1 MRGKYL
7 LSVSAAL
14 ALSGLFAS
22 GAPLAADGSG
32 QKSLKWELKLLAVD
46 ANEGCDVAD
55 FNRDGLLDVVAGRNW
70 YAAPQFI
77 PRPVRNIEDWNGYV
91 QSNGDHAYD
100 VDGDGW
106 IDVIAGSFLPTE
118 VYWYRNP
125 GGRTL
130 MAGYQWAKALLVD
143 TKASTNEGQ
152 ILHDLDGDG
161 VPEWVVNSWR
171 KGSPMLVWRF
181 AREKRKVKVKK
192 GGKEVE
198 VERLVPTLRKVAIN
212 PTGNGHGLGFG
223 DINGD
228 GREDILCGTGWYER
242 PAGDIFKQTWPYHPD
257 WDLHASIPMLVRDLN
272 GDGRNDLIWAK
283 AHDFGIYWWEQLEP
297 KEGKTQWKEHLI
309 DDSWS
314 QAHCLVLADI
324 DRDGE
329 DELIAGKRM
338 YAHNGHDPG
347 ANMPPCLYYY
357 DWDSKRLQFRRHLI
371 HEGKAG
377 GGLQIR
383 VADMD
388 GNGWPDIVVA
398 GKTGTY
404 ILFNKGR

>member
-1 MRGKYL
+1 MCHRYL
-7 LSVSAAL
+7 HSVAAAFALSV
-14 ALSGLFAS
+14 LSGLRAAAA
-22 GAPLAADGSG
+22 APGEQG
-32 QKSLKWELKLLAVD
+32 LKWEVKLLAVD

-70 YAAPQFI
+70 FAAPEYI
-77 PRPVRNIEDWNGYV
+77 PRPVRNIDDWNGYV

-106 IDVIAGSFLPTE
+106 VDIIAGSFLPTE

-130 MAGYQWAKALLVD
+130 LSGYQWSKTLLVD
-143 TKASTNEGQ
+143 KGASSNEGQ
-152 ILHDLDGDG
+152 MLRDLDGDG

-171 KGSPMLVWRF
+171 KRSPMLVWRF
-181 AREKRKVKVKK
+181 ASEKRNVKVKK
-192 GGKEVE
+192 GRKEVE
-198 VERLVPTLRKVAIN
+198 VERLVPTLQKVVIN

-228 GREDILCGTGWYER
+228 GREDILCGTGWYEQ
-242 PAGDIFKQTWPYHPD
+242 PARDIFKQTWKYHPD
-257 WDLHASIPMLVRDLN
+257 WDLQASIPMLVRDLN
-272 GDGRNDLIWAK
+272 GDGRNDLVWAK

-297 KEGKTQWKEHLI
+297 KDGKSQWKEHLI

-314 QAHCLVLADI
+314 QAHCLMFADI
-324 DRDGE
+324 DRDGQ

-338 YAHNGHDPG
+338 FAHNGRDPG

-357 DWDSKRLQFRRHLI
+357 DWDAKRLRFARHLI
-371 HEGKAG
+371 HEGNAG

-388 GNGWPDIVVA
+388 GNSWPDIVVA

-404 ILFNKGR
+404 ILFNRGR